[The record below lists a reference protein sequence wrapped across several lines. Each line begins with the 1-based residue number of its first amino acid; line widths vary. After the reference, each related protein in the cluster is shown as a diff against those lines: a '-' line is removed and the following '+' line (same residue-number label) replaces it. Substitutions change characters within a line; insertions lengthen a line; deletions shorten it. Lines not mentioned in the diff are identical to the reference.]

1 MVKTGE
7 WLSEGWDLVKQDL
20 FAHVLLALV
29 VGLGSA
35 ITGGILGGPLICGYI
50 WIIIEKMRNPAYKP
64 AIGDLGKGFEV
75 FVHALVACLIW
86 SLFASVASSACGL
99 GQFVVNG
106 FLVFTYPLIMD
117 RRMEFWP
124 AIQASYEKVTPDWL
138 GFCLFHLA
146 QVGVMLLGVIACV
159 VGVFVTGPICVV
171 AMVAAYRDNFGLE
184 GAAAAPPTEPM
195 APPAAPTPPPTPTQ

>member
-20 FAHVLLALV
+20 WMHVLLALV

-75 FVHALVACLIW
+75 FVHALVASLIW
-86 SLFASVASSACGL
+86 GLGASVASSACGL

-106 FLVFTYPLIMD
+106 FLVFTFPLIMD

-124 AIQASYEKVTPDWL
+124 AIQASYEKVTPNWL

-159 VGVFVTGPICVV
+159 VGVFVTGPICTV

-184 GAAAAPPTEPM
+184 GAAAPAPE
-195 APPAAPTPPPTPTQ
+195 APAPTQ